1 MQVYSVGKGASKLA
15 VEAPLAA
22 VTQGQSLVIRG
33 TVTDIAA
40 GTQQEEQVARFPNG
54 VPCVS
59 DASQREWMEYVYQQ
73 QNKPANATGVPVNI
87 VVIDANGNYRNI
99 GNAVSDASGSYSLQ
113 WTPDISGK
121 YTVVAT
127 FAGTSAYYGSSA
139 ETSFAVDNAAATP
152 TPQPAQTPSLIE
164 QYFLPAIGAV
174 IIAIIAVGAVLLL
187 ALRKRP

>member
-1 MQVYSVGKGASKLA
+1 
-15 VEAPLAA
+15 
-22 VTQGQSLVIRG
+22 
-33 TVTDIAA
+33 
-40 GTQQEEQVARFPNG
+40 
-54 VPCVS
+54 
-59 DASQREWMEYVYQQ
+59 MEYVYQQ

-87 VVIDANGNYRNI
+87 AVIDANGNYRNI